1 MTVAERGQV
10 VQSRNDIRFRN
21 YQKFGTE
28 LKILDDDIIDEDVP
42 KEAPPKP
49 PEKKP

>member
-1 MTVAERGQV
+1 
-10 VQSRNDIRFRN
+10 VQFRNDIRFRN

-28 LKILDDDIIDEDVP
+28 LKIIEDDDVVDD
-42 KEAPPKP
+42 APPDKPQPQKP